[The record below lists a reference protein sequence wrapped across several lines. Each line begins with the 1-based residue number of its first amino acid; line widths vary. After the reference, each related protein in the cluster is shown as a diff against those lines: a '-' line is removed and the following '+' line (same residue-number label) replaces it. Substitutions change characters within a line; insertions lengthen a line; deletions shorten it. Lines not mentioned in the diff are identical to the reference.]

1 MKRRELA
8 VALRAASRVA
18 GEFEFI
24 LIGSQALHAHC
35 RRPPSEVLLSQECD
49 LYPRTRP
56 ETANLLDAELGRR
69 SSFARTHGFY
79 VDVVTPELATLPH
92 GWENRLKEIRFGRIR
107 VFCLEVHDFLVSK
120 LAAGR
125 VKDLEVAGAAL
136 RLKVGKIEVLRRRIR
151 RVPVEAE
158 RLRVRRRL
166 RTVLDELGH
175 R

>member
-1 MKRRELA
+1 
-8 VALRAASRVA
+8 
-18 GEFEFI
+18 
-24 LIGSQALHAHC
+24 
-35 RRPPSEVLLSQECD
+35 
-49 LYPRTRP
+49 
-56 ETANLLDAELGRR
+56 
-69 SSFARTHGFY
+69 
-79 VDVVTPELATLPH
+79 VTPELATLPH

-166 RTVLDELGH
+166 RTVLDKLGH